1 MRIAVDRPFYYKFS
15 IKSRRQTA
23 EMRDRSFQDV
33 IVLAV
38 FLTVTISSSSSH
50 VSSYVSTS
58 SPRAKPH
65 RLSYTTVS
73 PLLAKADA
81 FADPIIAATPPTKVE
96 DTQIKDVTSSTT
108 TNSITKKQKS
118 SESRNEESEDFSIFE
133 IVAGRAA
140 TCLVESD
147 LRRDAKEEYSN
158 VVSSSATNWINDATA
173 FALQKAVDR
182 VKLKV
187 RKCPSKAIEFIGK
200 KLLKGNDS
208 QLTFS
213 PPLCLRFPPFTSI
226 SARRRTNRLRS
237 R

>member
-1 MRIAVDRPFYYKFS
+1 
-15 IKSRRQTA
+15 
-23 EMRDRSFQDV
+23 MRDRSFQDV

-38 FLTVTISSSSSH
+38 LLTVTISSISSH
-50 VSSYVSTS
+50 VSSLAWPTSHKRIPVHVSTS
-58 SPRAKPH
+58 SPRAKSH

-81 FADPIIAATPPTKVE
+81 IADPIATVAVPTQAE
-96 DTQIKDVTSSTT
+96 DTPLTTQGTTTTT
-108 TNSITKKQKS
+108 TNSITKTKKKN
-118 SESRNEESEDFSIFE
+118 SESRNDESEDMLSIFE

-187 RKCPSKAIEFIGK
+187 SKYPSKAIELIEEK
-200 KLLKGNDS
+200 N
-208 QLTFS
+208 
-213 PPLCLRFPPFTSI
+213 C
-226 SARRRTNRLRS
+226 
-237 R
+237 